1 MKNRLKHA
9 VVLVGVL
16 AGLVSAD
23 PSWAATILGQVS
35 FTGTATFNGPLSTA
49 TAVTEF
55 TNVQVEAGTG
65 DYAVPSLVPLNTS
78 VTIAALTF
86 DPLPG
91 PVAPLWTFTVGGTE
105 YSFELTTM
113 SVARMTM
120 GGNHFLS
127 LSGTGTARATGYED
141 TTGDFTLSAQ
151 QAVNASG
158 TTVTFS
164 AEAVV
169 PSATVPE
176 PGVAGLAAA
185 ALLVPVLRR
194 RRPSRAAG

>member
-1 MKNRLKHA
+1 MKNSLKRMVM
-9 VVLVGVL
+9 VVGLL
-16 AGLVSAD
+16 ASLVSAG
-23 PSWAATILGQVS
+23 SAWAATILGQVS
-35 FTGTATFNGPLSTA
+35 FTGTATFNGPLTTA
-49 TAVTEF
+49 TAVTAF

-78 VTIAALTF
+78 VTIASLAF

-113 SVARMTM
+113 AVARMTL
-120 GGNHFLS
+120 GANHFLS
-127 LSGTGTARATGYED
+127 LSGTGIARATGFED

-158 TTVTFS
+158 NTVTFS

-169 PSATVPE
+169 PSAIVPE
-176 PGVAGLAAA
+176 PGVAGMAGVALVGLA
-185 ALLVPVLRR
+185 LRR
-194 RRPSRAAG
+194 RRPSRAIG

>member
-1 MKNRLKHA
+1 MKYFLNRA
-9 VVLVGVL
+9 IVLVGL
-16 AGLVSAD
+16 IAGLAAARSA
-23 PSWAATILGQVS
+23 SAATILGQVS

-49 TAVTEF
+49 TAVTAF

-113 SVARMTM
+113 AVARMTM
-120 GGNHFLS
+120 GANHFLS
-127 LSGTGTARATGYED
+127 LSGTGIARATGFED

-164 AEAVV
+164 SEAVV
-169 PSATVPE
+169 ANVPE

-185 ALLVPVLRR
+185 ALLVPFLRR
-194 RRPSRAAG
+194 RRPGREAV

>member
-1 MKNRLKHA
+1 MKHYLKRA
-9 VVLVGVL
+9 IVLVGLL
-16 AGLVSAD
+16 ASLASAG
-23 PSWAATILGQVS
+23 PALAATILGQVS

-55 TNVQVEAGTG
+55 TNVRVEAGTG

-78 VTIAALTF
+78 VTIASLIF
-86 DPLPG
+86 DPLPA
-91 PVAPLWTFTVGGTE
+91 PVAPLWSFTVGGTE
-105 YSFELTTM
+105 YTFDLTTM
-113 SVARMTM
+113 AMARMTM
-120 GGNHFLS
+120 GANHFLS
-127 LSGTGTARATGYED
+127 LSGTGIARATGFED
-141 TTGDFTLSAQ
+141 TIGDFTLSAQ

-176 PGVAGLAAA
+176 PGVVGLAAA

-194 RRPSRAAG
+194 RRCRA